1 MKKLAI
7 AAMASLLLISS
18 APVQA
23 QSLSVT
29 IGTQD
34 HRYEQRRDHPRYDRR
49 DHHRYDRRDYE
60 RRERRFYSQQPTY
73 WRGRCRGYDIVVRDP
88 YTNRMVCANR
98 DQHRQFYR
106 EFGRRY

>member
-18 APVQA
+18 APAQA

-29 IGTQD
+29 IGAQD
-34 HRYEQRRDHPRYDRR
+34 HRYEQRR

>member
-7 AAMASLLLISS
+7 AAMASLLLISN
-18 APVQA
+18 APAQA

-29 IGTQD
+29 IGAQD
-34 HRYEQRRDHPRYDRR
+34 HRYEQRR

-88 YTNRMVCANR
+88 YTNRIVCANR

>member
-1 MKKLAI
+1 MNKLAI
-7 AAMASLLLISS
+7 AASAALLLITS
-18 APVQA
+18 APAQA

-29 IGTQD
+29 IGAQD
-34 HRYEQRRDHPRYDRR
+34 HRYEQRR